1 MKSSISSSSFRRIK
15 GESAENRLSNPKHKT
30 INGYILVKIQHSDKK
45 LGLIAGMGELPIA
58 VAGEAK
64 SQGYTICAIAL
75 EPLADKSLS
84 SHVDEIKWVNVG
96 KLGTLINSLKKSGIK
111 EAVMAGKVSKTL
123 LYKSKI
129 TPDLRAVKLL
139 FTLKDRRDDSIL
151 LAIAKELADE
161 GIELLDITLF
171 STGLLMPEGVLTKN
185 KPSNDEWKDIEF
197 GWKMAKE
204 IGRLDIGQ
212 TVVVKD
218 RAVMAVEAIEGT
230 DEAIKRGGKLAG
242 EGAVVVKVSK
252 PNQDMRFD
260 VPAVGLQTLSA
271 MQEVKARVLC
281 VEAKKSL
288 ILNKDKLLEE
298 AKIAGISIVGYSG

>member
-1 MKSSISSSSFRRIK
+1 M
-15 GESAENRLSNPKHKT
+15 
-30 INGYILVKIQHSDKK
+30 VKIQHSDKK

-212 TVVVKD
+212 TVVVKN

-288 ILNKDKLLEE
+288 ILNKDKLLEV

>member
-1 MKSSISSSSFRRIK
+1 
-15 GESAENRLSNPKHKT
+15 
-30 INGYILVKIQHSDKK
+30 
-45 LGLIAGMGELPIA
+45 MGELPIA

-171 STGLLMPEGVLTKN
+171 SKGLLMPEGVLTKN

-212 TVVVKD
+212 TVVVKN